1 MKKLFAIV
9 LLIAYV
15 SGVYA
20 QRSKTYTNPDKLYH
34 DGKEMYDQGIY
45 SSAFR
50 YFDEYFQSL
59 DKDRSPL
66 YSETEYYLC
75 ASAYKMKRKDAY
87 GRLMRFIENNPHSTR
102 IPRVNFMLASVN
114 YERALYKEAIELFS
128 NTKISD
134 LSAEEQADYR
144 FRYGYCQLQC
154 GDKDKAREQFN
165 ELISKPGKYSSS
177 AKYYKAYLDY
187 EEKNYDEALP
197 AFESLKGIPS
207 YDSIVPYYITQ
218 IYYSQHKNDEVIAG
232 GEELL
237 SKFPNSKNNEEIY
250 RLMGEC
256 YFQKKDNENTI
267 KYLSLYAKTATP
279 VLRND
284 MYMLGISYFKKGDC
298 DKAIDYLQKVTA
310 TTDDLMAQ
318 NAYLHLGSCYMKKG
332 DKNAARM
339 AFEAASRTDYDKNIQ
354 EEALYNYALI
364 VYEQSYSPFN
374 ESIVAFQKFL
384 DLFPKSKY
392 ADSVYDYLVNV
403 YLTTK
408 NYDEAL
414 TSIEKIKYKNAKLLE
429 ARQRLRYCMGIQK
442 FTDGEY
448 ADAINYLTSSLEDG
462 KYNHTTE
469 ASAIFWRGES
479 YYKTGEF
486 AKASS
491 DYNRFLN
498 SVGART
504 CDEFNLAHYNL
515 GYSYF
520 TEKKYTDA
528 LSWFRKYV
536 NLEEKNK
543 TIIADANNRIGDCY
557 FYNRNLEEAEASY
570 AKVVNLKGPGA
581 DYACF
586 QEGFVKGLR
595 KNYKGKISTLNKLI
609 RDYPNSEYIADA
621 MYEIGR
627 SNIMLGDN
635 KAAIKIYDDM
645 SKKYP
650 HSTLTRKAQLQTAM
664 LYDEM
669 NNYDKSINIYKSIVE
684 IYPQSAEARTS
695 LESLKT
701 IYFEKDDVQ
710 GYADYVSTLGGIAKL
725 EKNEQDSLTFHA
737 AERLYDMGNY
747 DKASQSLKRY
757 IDKYPNSKY
766 TPIARFDLADSY
778 YRLGKMDDAEREYE
792 IVASLNGHSHTED
805 ALAKLSEIQYEK
817 KDYAKAIGS
826 MEQLL
831 RVAQNI
837 ENKQAAKI
845 GIMRCYAT
853 IDSTSKAIEAASTLI
868 GGDNLDPTI
877 RREALYTRAKSY
889 EKMDSIK
896 AAFDDYK
903 ELSSN
908 CADKYG
914 AEAKYLVAQYL
925 FNDKNDKEAE
935 KEVFDF
941 IDKNTPHQYWLAKS
955 FILLADIYIKQD
967 NDFEAKQYLLSLKE
981 NYKGNDDVANEIQ
994 ARLADIA
1001 EREKKKVVNK

>member
-1 MKKLFAIV
+1 MAC
-9 LLIAYV
+9 V
-15 SGVYA
+15 SGVFA
-20 QRSKTYTNPDKLYH
+20 QRSKTYTTADKLYH
-34 DGKEMYDQGIY
+34 DGKEMFDQGIY

-50 YFDEYFQSL
+50 YFDEYFQTL

-66 YSETEYYLC
+66 YAETEYHLC
-75 ASAYKMKRKDAY
+75 AAAYKMKRKDAY
-87 GRLMRFIENNPHSTR
+87 GRLMRFVENNPTSTR
-102 IPRVNFMLASVN
+102 LPRVNFMLASIN
-114 YERALYKEAIELFS
+114 FERGRYKEAVELFA
-128 NTKISD
+128 NTNPSD
-134 LSAEEQADYR
+134 LSADEKSDYY
-144 FRYGYCQLQC
+144 FRLGYCQLQC
-154 GDKDKAREQFN
+154 GNKDEARKNFET
-165 ELISKPGKYSSS
+165 LLLKPCQYSSS

-187 EEKNYDEALP
+187 QDKNFEEALP

-218 IYYSQHKNDEVIAG
+218 IYYAQHKNEEVIKN

-237 SKFPNSKNNEEIY
+237 SKYPNSKNNEEVY

-256 YFQKKDNENTI
+256 YFQKKDNKNTI
-267 KYLSLYAKTATP
+267 KYLSKYAKTAMP

-284 MYMLGISYFKKGDC
+284 MYMLGISYFKEGDC
-298 DKAIDYLQKVTA
+298 DKSIDYLQKVTA

-318 NAYLHLGSCYMKKG
+318 NAYLHLGSCYLKKG

-339 AFEAASRTDYDKNIQ
+339 AFEAASRAEYDKNIQ

-448 ADAINYLTSSLEDG
+448 AEAIDYFTSSLEDG

-469 ASAIFWRGES
+469 ASAIFWRGEA
-479 YYKTGEF
+479 YYKTSEF
-486 AKASS
+486 DKAAA
-491 DYNRFLN
+491 DYDKFLN
-498 SVGART
+498 SVGARN

-515 GYSYF
+515 GYSKF
-520 TEKKYTDA
+520 TEKKYTEA

-543 TIIADANNRIGDCY
+543 TLIADANNRIGDCY
-557 FYNRNLEEAEASY
+557 FYNRKLEEAEASY
-570 AKVVNLKGPGA
+570 ATVVSLKGPGA

-609 RDYPNSEYIADA
+609 REYPNSEYIADA

-627 SNIMLGDN
+627 SHIMLSDN
-635 KAAIKIYDDM
+635 KSAIKIYDEM
-645 SKKYP
+645 MKKYP
-650 HSTLTRKAQLQTAM
+650 HSPLTRKAQLQTAM

-669 NNYDKSINIYKSIVE
+669 NNYNKSVDIYKNIVE
-684 IYPQSAEARTS
+684 LYPQSPEARTS

-710 GYADYVSTLGGIAKL
+710 GYADYVSTLGGIAKFD
-725 EKNEQDSLTFHA
+725 KNEQDSLTYFS
-737 AERLYDMGNY
+737 AERLYAMENY
-747 DKASQSLKRY
+747 DKASQSFKRY
-757 IDKYPNSKY
+757 IEKYPNSRY
-766 TPIARFDLADSY
+766 SALAHYNLADCY
-778 YRLGKMDDAEREYE
+778 YHLKKMDEAEAEYE
-792 IVASLNGHSHTED
+792 KVASLSGHTHTED
-805 ALAKLSEIQYEK
+805 ALAKLSEIQYEQ
-817 KDYAKAIGS
+817 KDYAKAISS
-826 MEQLL
+826 MERLL
-831 RVAQNI
+831 SVAQNI
-837 ENKQAAKI
+837 NNKQAAKI
-845 GIMRCYAT
+845 GLMRSYAMV
-853 IDSTSKAIEAASTLI
+853 DSSAKAVAVASELI
-868 GGDNLDPTI
+868 SGDNLDPTI
-877 RREALYTRAKSY
+877 KREALYTRAKIY
-889 EKMDSIK
+889 EKTDDAKS
-896 AAFDDYK
+896 AFADYK
-903 ELSSN
+903 SLSSN

-925 FNDKNDKEAE
+925 FNDKEDKEAE

-941 IDKNTPHQYWLAKS
+941 IEKNTPHQYWLAKS
-955 FILLADIYIKQD
+955 FILLSDIYIKQD
-967 NDFEAKQYLLSLKE
+967 NDFEAKQYLISLKE
-981 NYKGNDDVANEIQ
+981 NYKGNDDIATEIQ
-994 ARLADIA
+994 ARLADIT